1 MFKNSIKNKAFKLHN
16 LFDFVQS
23 EFWQRRVGAYKCL
36 FKSTCDDGISCRSQ
50 IATAHFKLVSI
61 GNKVHIVSYAI
72 IFVFSNF

>member
-1 MFKNSIKNKAFKLHN
+1 MFKNSIENKALNIHN
-16 LFDFVQS
+16 LFYFVQS
-23 EFWQRRVGAYKCL
+23 DVWQRRVGAYKCL

-72 IFVFSNF
+72 IYVIF